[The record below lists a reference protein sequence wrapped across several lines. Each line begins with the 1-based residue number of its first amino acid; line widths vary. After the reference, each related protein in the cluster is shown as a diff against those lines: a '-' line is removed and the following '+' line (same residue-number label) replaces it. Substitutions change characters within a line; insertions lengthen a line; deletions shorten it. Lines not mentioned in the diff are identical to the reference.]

1 MIEESFEAVILVVSN
16 EQHQNGR
23 EKELDES
30 YRARRRWEK
39 RREGQIWSN

>member
-23 EKELDES
+23 EKELES
-30 YRARRRWEK
+30 YRGKRQWEK
-39 RREGQIWSN
+39 RRQGQVWSN